1 MAVVIVACS
10 RLLVSEKQASICCR
24 ADQQSRLNCDY
35 CDEHISISFQINFIS
50 PDVLAIYYSE
60 GISDV
65 KSTVTQYLWL
75 AKSDQN
81 KRND

>member
-35 CDEHISISFQINFIS
+35 NCDEHISISFQINFIS

-60 GISDV
+60 DISDV
-65 KSTVTQYLWL
+65 KSTVVVYLIH
-75 AKSDQN
+75 
-81 KRND
+81 R